1 MEIPLLKQKI
11 IENDYV
17 PIILDELGCHHIS
30 RKTEWFSCGN
40 PDGDNPSAITVYLN
54 DSLVT
59 VDYTRNI
66 TTKSVA
72 DIFDLVQFFQS
83 CTFYKAVCLVCSWCG
98 IDYYED
104 EYDSLPESLKF
115 TRLIEEMSSD
125 NTDYDEIKPVK
136 PISEKILQYY
146 FPVANDLFF
155 KDNISYETQMLFE
168 VGYDDNSNRITIPV
182 RDEFGTLV
190 GVKGRLLLQTSKM
203 SEDEK
208 RIKYLYLEH
217 CNRAKILYGLYL
229 SEKYIKSQNKV
240 YVVEAEK
247 GVMQLWD
254 MGIKNC
260 VATCGKKITQYQID
274 MLTRLCSCI
283 VFCFDK
289 DVKREELS
297 SIADKFLDWI
307 EIKAIIDK
315 EGVLSE
321 KESPTDNPQ
330 KFRKLLDSS
339 CEVIRQ
345 GR

>member
-1 MEIPLLKQKI
+1 M
-11 IENDYV
+11 
-17 PIILDELGCHHIS
+17 
-30 RKTEWFSCGN
+30 
-40 PDGDNPSAITVYLN
+40 
-54 DSLVT
+54 
-59 VDYTRNI
+59 
-66 TTKSVA
+66 
-72 DIFDLVQFFQS
+72 
-83 CTFYKAVCLVCSWCG
+83 
-98 IDYYED
+98 
-104 EYDSLPESLKF
+104 
-115 TRLIEEMSSD
+115 
-125 NTDYDEIKPVK
+125 
-136 PISEKILQYY
+136 QYY

-168 VGYDDNSNRITIPV
+168 VGYDDNSNRVTIPV

-283 VFCFDK
+283 VFGFDK

-297 SIADKFLDWI
+297 SIADKKQNYL
-307 EIKAIIDK
+307 KAIS
-315 EGVLSE
+315 GVVL
-321 KESPTDNPQ
+321 
-330 KFRKLLDSS
+330 
-339 CEVIRQ
+339 
-345 GR
+345 